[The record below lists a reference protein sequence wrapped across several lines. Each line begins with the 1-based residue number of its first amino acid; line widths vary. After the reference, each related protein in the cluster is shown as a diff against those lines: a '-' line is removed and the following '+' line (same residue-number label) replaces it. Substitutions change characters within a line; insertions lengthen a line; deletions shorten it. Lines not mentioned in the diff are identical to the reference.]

1 MLKVD
6 PSLAMDRSNVDASAR
21 KYESYSINI
30 YKSRINNNLII
41 YFHEKSI
48 MLQGQGHL
56 MK

>member
-21 KYESYSINI
+21 KYESYLINI

-41 YFHEKSI
+41 YFHE
-48 MLQGQGHL
+48 
-56 MK
+56 